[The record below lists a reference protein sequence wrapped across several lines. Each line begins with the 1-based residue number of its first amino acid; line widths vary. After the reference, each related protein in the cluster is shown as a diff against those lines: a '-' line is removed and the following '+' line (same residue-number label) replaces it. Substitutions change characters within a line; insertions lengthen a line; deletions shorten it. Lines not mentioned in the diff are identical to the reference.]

1 MNERF
6 KLLAID
12 PGNTQSAYVLYDAAT
27 GRPSAWA
34 KMPNEEMLSWVS
46 THRLNGTSLLAME
59 MVASYGMPVG
69 REVFE
74 TCVWIGRFVERWGG
88 DVRMVY
94 RADVKLHLT
103 HSRRSKDANVRQ
115 ALLDKFGPGKEAA
128 VGKKASPGPL
138 YGLTGDCWSA
148 LGVAV
153 TAAETTPD
161 PDEEVIRHA

>member
-1 MNERF
+1 VSRI
-6 KLLAID
+6 LAID
-12 PGNTQSAYVLYDAAT
+12 PGCTESAYVLYETD
-27 GRPSAWA
+27 GPVPLDWA
-34 KMPNEEMLSWVS
+34 KLPNAEMMEL
-46 THRLNGTSLLAME
+46 LLDCGPDLLAVE
-59 MVASYGMPVG
+59 MIASYGMAVG

-103 HSRRSKDANVRQ
+103 HSRRSKDPNVRQ
-115 ALLDKFGPGKEAA
+115 ALLDKFGPGKELA
-128 VGKKASPGPL
+128 VGKKATPGPL

-153 TAAETTPD
+153 TAAETS
-161 PDEEVIRHA
+161 A

>member
-1 MNERF
+1 VSRI
-6 KLLAID
+6 LAID
-12 PGNTQSAYVLYDAAT
+12 PGCTESAYVLYETD
-27 GRPSAWA
+27 GPVPLDWA
-34 KMPNEEMLSWVS
+34 KLPNAEMMEL
-46 THRLNGTSLLAME
+46 LLDCDPDLLAVE
-59 MVASYGMPVG
+59 MIASYGMAVG

-103 HSRRSKDANVRQ
+103 HSRRSKDPNVRQ
-115 ALLDKFGPGKEAA
+115 ALLDKFGPGKELA
-128 VGKKASPGPL
+128 VGKKATPGPL

-153 TAAETTPD
+153 TAAETS
-161 PDEEVIRHA
+161 A

>member
-1 MNERF
+1 M

-12 PGNTQSAYVLYDAAT
+12 PGNIQSAYLVYDTEKVLPVLWEKQT
-27 GRPSAWA
+27 
-34 KMPNEEMLSWVS
+34 NEEVLDFIRFVRDDWDVP
-46 THRLNGTSLLAME
+46 LLAVE

-74 TCVWIGRFVERWGG
+74 TCVWVGRFVERWGG
-88 DVRMVY
+88 DFRMVY

-103 HSRRSKDANVRQ
+103 HSRRSKDPNVRQ
-115 ALLDKFGPGKEAA
+115 ALLDKFGPGKELA
-128 VGKKASPGPL
+128 VGKKATPGPL

-153 TAAETTPD
+153 TAAET
-161 PDEEVIRHA
+161 AG

>member
-1 MNERF
+1 VSGI
-6 KLLAID
+6 LAID
-12 PGNTQSAYVLYDAAT
+12 PGSTE
-27 GRPSAWA
+27 SAWLVYDTEA
-34 KMPNEEMLSWVS
+34 ALPAAWEKVANEKLLHGLTGFGECD
-46 THRLNGTSLLAME
+46 LLAVE
-59 MVASYGMPVG
+59 MIASYGMAVG

-103 HSRRSKDANVRQ
+103 HSRRSKDPNVRQ
-115 ALLDKFGPGKEAA
+115 ALLDKFGPGKELA
-128 VGKKASPGPL
+128 VGKKATPGPL

-153 TAAETTPD
+153 TAAETS
-161 PDEEVIRHA
+161 A